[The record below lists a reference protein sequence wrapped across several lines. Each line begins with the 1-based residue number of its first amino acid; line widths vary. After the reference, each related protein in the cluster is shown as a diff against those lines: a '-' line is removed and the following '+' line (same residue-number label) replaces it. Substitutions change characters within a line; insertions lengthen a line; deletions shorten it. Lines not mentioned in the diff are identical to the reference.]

1 VQGAGP
7 SRPAPLLASAR
18 MNDMKIDVRLLGWLR
33 EYLREDLERFEEK
46 TLELPAG
53 TTVGGL
59 ADYLGFRAETDFM
72 AMRNGHHVLPE
83 ALDATPLADG
93 DTVIFVPPLKGG

>member
-1 VQGAGP
+1 M
-7 SRPAPLLASAR
+7 R
-18 MNDMKIDVRLLGWLR
+18 IDVRLLGWLR

-46 TLELPAG
+46 TLDLPDG
-53 TTVGGL
+53 MTVGGL
-59 ADYLGFRAETDFM
+59 ADLLGFRAETDFM

-83 ALDATPLADG
+83 ALDAATLAEG